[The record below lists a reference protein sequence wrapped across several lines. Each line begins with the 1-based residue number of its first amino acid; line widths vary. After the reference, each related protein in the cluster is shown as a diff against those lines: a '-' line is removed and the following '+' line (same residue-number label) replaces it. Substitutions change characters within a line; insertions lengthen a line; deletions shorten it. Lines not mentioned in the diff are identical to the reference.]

1 MTIRKNGYIGMLV
14 EQKYPVFL
22 SIIIAVAAT
31 YIFIKYPITLREEIG
46 SVINNLIVFVSIII
60 GFIGVLL
67 GVLLSLKNEKI
78 ILILFE
84 LKAKD
89 TLKQYFRAPIFNGTS
104 SILFGCIIFFHKAI
118 DSLAENIYGQMS
130 LSECAVIMWIFF
142 TVNMLLTAHR
152 LLNIMF
158 ELVFSDRKV
167 QEREIIVEDE
177 KKVRDLKEKHS
188 G

>member
-1 MTIRKNGYIGMLV
+1 
-14 EQKYPVFL
+14 
-22 SIIIAVAAT
+22 
-31 YIFIKYPITLREEIG
+31 
-46 SVINNLIVFVSIII
+46 
-60 GFIGVLL
+60 
-67 GVLLSLKNEKI
+67 
-78 ILILFE
+78 
-84 LKAKD
+84 
-89 TLKQYFRAPIFNGTS
+89 
-104 SILFGCIIFFHKAI
+104 
-118 DSLAENIYGQMS
+118 
-130 LSECAVIMWIFF
+130 MWIFF